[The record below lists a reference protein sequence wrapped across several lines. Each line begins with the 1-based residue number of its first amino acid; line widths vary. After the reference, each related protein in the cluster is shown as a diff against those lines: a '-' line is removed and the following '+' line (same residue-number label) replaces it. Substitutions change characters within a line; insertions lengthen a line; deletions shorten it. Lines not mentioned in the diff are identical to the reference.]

1 MITKKAK
8 KSMFAIANDD
18 LVQQKQVSLDDL
30 DVRSAVNIANNSRP
44 LNFRYSEN
52 KNLLKDNLY
61 DKETVLEKIWGRMQ
75 MSSFFLFA
83 KNNGFRRLCTYL
95 NQNSIFN
102 MIIVICIFVS
112 SVLLIFD
119 SPTMFKDDKFLKDS
133 IGKADLVFTIVFV
146 IEMIV
151 KMVAQNVW

>member
-1 MITKKAK
+1 
-8 KSMFAIANDD
+8 
-18 LVQQKQVSLDDL
+18 
-30 DVRSAVNIANNSRP
+30 
-44 LNFRYSEN
+44 
-52 KNLLKDNLY
+52 
-61 DKETVLEKIWGRMQ
+61 

-83 KNNGFRRLCTYL
+83 KNNAFRRLCTYL

-119 SPTMFKDDKFLKDS
+119 SPTMFKDNIFLKDS

-151 KMVAQNVW
+151 KMVAQNVLWSNENIMDYEDA